1 MAKEDESA
9 AQERNEKAKLEM
21 RFESSFRGVCR
32 WRTSR
37 VRVLQRD
44 RNNRLYIRLYM
55 GFPSGAG
62 GTRICL
68 PMWEMQE
75 MGVHCLGWEDP
86 LE

>member
-1 MAKEDESA
+1 V
-9 AQERNEKAKLEM
+9 QERNEKAKLEM
-21 RFESSFRGVCR
+21 RFESSFRGICH

-44 RNNRLYIRLYM
+44 RNNRLYITDM
-55 GFPSGAG
+55 GFPGGASGK
-62 GTRICL
+62 RIWL

-75 MGVHCLGWEDP
+75 MRVQCLGWEDP

>member
-1 MAKEDESA
+1 MANEDERA
-9 AQERNEKAKLEM
+9 VQERNEKAKLQV

-32 WRTSR
+32 WRTPR

-44 RNNRLYIRLYM
+44 RNNRLYITYM
-55 GFPSGAG
+55 GFPDGASGK
-62 GTRICL
+62 RICL

-75 MGVHCLGWEDP
+75 MWVQSLGWEDP